1 MAAIHPKRRRFAGY
15 CVARVGGA
23 ARMSKCQHKW
33 VSLCPPRKDDDIEVR
48 EYRCEQVGCYAT
60 KTEREWV
67 QNGVGIVSDVVDDNL
82 ERVTG

>member
-1 MAAIHPKRRRFAGY
+1 MK
-15 CVARVGGA
+15 CV
-23 ARMSKCQHKW
+23 HKW

-48 EYRCEQVGCYAT
+48 EYRCSTVGCYAT